1 MPIQQGMSSQSPAIQ
16 QKIATIVGMRSPGS
30 RRRSGAKRRARS
42 NGKPRA
48 RASSSGRK
56 LKFGSPAWQK
66 KYRVGKY
73 RRKK

>member
-16 QKIATIVGMRSPGS
+16 QKIANIVGLRSRRSP
-30 RRRSGAKRRARS
+30 RRS
-42 NGKPRA
+42 NGKRRA
-48 RASSSGRK
+48 KSNGKRRVSASSNGRK